1 MEYDV
6 LESIIGVALKAGSHI
21 CHYYGSKDFRVA
33 QKKDNHDLV
42 TNVDLESQKIIT
54 AELSGRF
61 PDIPIIAEE
70 EHDILKEEHAFF
82 IDPLD
87 GTFNFV
93 KQLPFFTVS
102 IGYWRDNSPVCGV
115 VFDPLRQDLFYGR
128 AGFGAYHN
136 GSRLEIKKSNNR
148 HNLLASDWG
157 HEPHFFQKNLL
168 VIQQLLKENSYLFR
182 FMGCAS
188 LAICYVAAGILD
200 GYWHYTLSPWDMAA
214 GVLIAQESG
223 ASVTLLNGQPFDLWH
238 KDLLVVEP
246 HLKNRVLPVFN
257 NIKN

>member
-6 LESIIGVALKAGSHI
+6 LESIIGVALKAGGHI
-21 CHYYGSKDFRVA
+21 RHCYEGKDFQVA
-33 QKKDNHDLV
+33 QKTDNHDLV

-54 AELSGRF
+54 DELSCRF

-70 EHDILKEEHAFF
+70 EHDNLKKEHAFF
-82 IDPLD
+82 VDPLD
-87 GTFNFV
+87 GTLNFV
-93 KQLPFFTVS
+93 KQLPFFAVS
-102 IGYWRDNSPVCGV
+102 IGYWKHNQPVCGV

-136 GSRLEIKKSNNR
+136 GSRLEIRKSHNR
-148 HNLLASDWG
+148 HHLLASDWG
-157 HEPHFFQKNLL
+157 HQPHVFQKNLL

-188 LAICYVAAGILD
+188 LAICYVAAGILN
-200 GYWHYTLSPWDMAA
+200 GYWHYALSPWDMAA
-214 GVLIAQESG
+214 AVLIVGEAG
-223 ASVTLLNGQPFDLWH
+223 ASVTLLNGQPFDLWQ
-238 KDLLVVEP
+238 KDILVAEP

-257 NIKN
+257 SIKN